1 MSNPYFNG
9 TQLPSVPASFSN
21 SYPYRVIIRNLSDT
35 NWILLG
41 CTQKMWYDSSKDSP
55 AINQSAG
62 SMGRCFYSADT
73 DTWGELGTGNWYYTY
88 SRLLWS
94 SYDIPIG
101 STTGSEIYFK
111 AAIPTVSPLHLV
123 NTWESAIGNGVSELS
138 MNLSGCAQGNLLL
151 LAYTTRGANNQI
163 ALSEGW
169 TSLGGGNNAS
179 DSGDTYQRIFF
190 AYKLVD
196 SENES
201 IVLQQTET
209 KRIYA
214 VCSEYYGAKSATLRN
229 DLATMGTS
237 NYTVS
242 ATKENPEDIVVYA
255 TSSAYYGSGR
265 LQTVTPADIQKIEG
279 DSTAERLACWFDGG
293 LGAIGHT
300 FQTFNSSEAR
310 DAILECVQLY
320 SRKLGY
326 ASQGTAELS
335 LPTANNIA
343 HYGSSVVKWDAD
355 TPDGTT
361 CQVYFR
367 KNLGSYQE
375 CSNGGS
381 LPGLSYGEDITQ
393 ENLFIQVVLSSE
405 DVKKTPSF
413 SGLQVTIQDLE
424 DQDTIVLSFPTGNI
438 NSIQNAVGEVR
449 VKYDGSGTLKGLGG
463 PVLAFDQAFTPA
475 GLMPKNN
482 PNDAEHLDVSN
493 IEALGVLM
501 RVYYTGLNHPGENI
515 EVSDVY
521 ASGTLTHVDDI

>member
-21 SYPYRVIIRNLSDT
+21 SYPYQVIIRNLSDT

-41 CTQKMWYDSSKDSP
+41 CTQKMWYDSSKGSP
-55 AINQSAG
+55 TLNQNAG
-62 SMGRCFYSADT
+62 SMGRCFYSADM
-73 DTWGELGTGNWYYTY
+73 DSWDELSTGNWYYNY

-94 SYDIPIG
+94 NYDIPIG
-101 STTGSEIYFK
+101 STTGSQIHFR
-111 AAIPTVSPLHLV
+111 AAIPTASPLHLV
-123 NTWESAIGNGVSELS
+123 NAWESSIGNGVSELS
-138 MNLSGCAQGNLLL
+138 LTLSGCTQGNLLL
-151 LAYTTRGANNQI
+151 LAYATRGANNQVT
-163 ALSEGW
+163 LSEGW
-169 TSLGGGNNAS
+169 ISLGGGNNTS
-179 DSGDTYQRIFF
+179 DSGDSYQRVFF

-209 KRIYA
+209 KRIY
-214 VCSEYYGAKSATLRN
+214 VICSEYYGARSATLRN
-229 DLATMGTS
+229 NLANIGTS
-237 NYTVS
+237 NYSVS

-320 SRKLGY
+320 PRKLGY

-335 LPTANNIA
+335 LPPANNIA

-367 KNLGSYQE
+367 KNLEGYQE

-393 ENLFIQVVLSSE
+393 ENLFIRVVLSSE

-424 DQDTIVLSFPTGNI
+424 DQDTIVLSFPTGNV

-463 PVLAFDQAFTPA
+463 SVLAFDQAFTPA

-482 PNDAEHLDVSN
+482 PHSAERVEIANIAAVGSLLQIHYTDVSN
-493 IEALGVLM
+493 
-501 RVYYTGLNHPGENI
+501 PGEHITLSNI
-515 EVSDVY
+515 SAVGMLKSI
-521 ASGTLTHVDDI
+521 DDI